1 MKIAPL
7 MEAYK
12 NSPQIKPILVH
23 TGQHYDE
30 EMSDLFFRQLKIPE
44 PDVNLGVGSAPH
56 GKQTGQMLEKME
68 TILLQEKPDICIVYG
83 DTNST
88 LAGALAAAK
97 LHIPVAHIE
106 AGLRSFNRKMP
117 EEINRVLTD
126 HISSLLFCP
135 TKIANENLKKEGIFQ
150 GVHETG
156 DVMYDCIL
164 FYAQKA
170 KSVEEKLLKKLNIK
184 LKSYYLATVHRAEN
198 TDDKIRLANIIEA
211 INELA
216 TPQSPVVF
224 PLHPRTA
231 GYVDAYGLKFAET
244 VRVIEPVPYLEMITL
259 ESNAKLILTDSGG
272 IQKEA
277 YCLNVPCVTLREET
291 EWVET
296 VETGGNI
303 LAGAD
308 KDRIIKSGNF
318 IIDSRFK
325 NSSSVYG
332 DGNAAKRVL
341 NILFDFLPQE

>member
-1 MKIAPL
+1 
-7 MEAYK
+7 
-12 NSPQIKPILVH
+12 
-23 TGQHYDE
+23 
-30 EMSDLFFRQLKIPE
+30 
-44 PDVNLGVGSAPH
+44 
-56 GKQTGQMLEKME
+56 
-68 TILLQEKPDICIVYG
+68 
-83 DTNST
+83 
-88 LAGALAAAK
+88 
-97 LHIPVAHIE
+97 
-106 AGLRSFNRKMP
+106 
-117 EEINRVLTD
+117 
-126 HISSLLFCP
+126 
-135 TKIANENLKKEGIFQ
+135 
-150 GVHETG
+150 
-156 DVMYDCIL
+156 
-164 FYAQKA
+164 
-170 KSVEEKLLKKLNIK
+170 
-184 LKSYYLATVHRAEN
+184 
-198 TDDKIRLANIIEA
+198 
-211 INELA
+211 
-216 TPQSPVVF
+216 
-224 PLHPRTA
+224 
-231 GYVDAYGLKFAET
+231 LKFAET